1 MTEPHP
7 TRVLHHGN
15 HHMTPVT
22 TRQTQKR
29 TIIIYLKMRQ
39 QQRHRTRADRRHP
52 FYAER
57 RSVSWVLGPV
67 PQGNF
72 PPSSCSLFT
81 CRAKGYRQTS
91 TTAIRNHA
99 TRHTPQCAN
108 ADTALNTIV
117 GLHHCDR
124 CSKYFQSRN
133 AFHCSSLPGTTV
145 CDHNLSA
152 NCTYNLH

>member
-1 MTEPHP
+1 MSVRNQPGSPLQVLSKSRYPVIPPHKMTEPHP

-29 TIIIYLKMRQ
+29 TLIIYLKMRQ
-39 QQRHRTRADRRHP
+39 QQRHRTRADRRRP

-57 RSVSWVLGPV
+57 RSVSWMLGPV

-72 PPSSCSLFT
+72 LPSSCSLFT
-81 CRAKGYRQTS
+81 CRAKSYRQTS

-99 TRHTPQCAN
+99 TRHSAPTP
-108 ADTALNTIV
+108 T
-117 GLHHCDR
+117 R
-124 CSKYFQSRN
+124 R
-133 AFHCSSLPGTTV
+133 
-145 CDHNLSA
+145 
-152 NCTYNLH
+152 